1 MATVGLHLE
10 GEMIVEA
17 GPGFLLFGLLSA
29 VLALAIPV
37 AIIWL
42 IVILIRRS
50 GGGAPLR
57 PCCRPTSLPVCWG
70 RDQRGRVRASDAPPR
85 LRTSAVAASSRP
97 CAPGGWMRE
106 SGHHAR
112 GITAGP

>member
-50 GGGAPLR
+50 GDGTTRRRYDPAAEQLR
-57 PCCRPTSLPVCWG
+57 YRY
-70 RDQRGRVRASDAPPR
+70 
-85 LRTSAVAASSRP
+85 
-97 CAPGGWMRE
+97 
-106 SGHHAR
+106 AR
-112 GITAGP
+112 GEISEAEFERAMHLLGYERVP